1 MNSELNKK
9 IVDIIDKST
18 YEDYSLGA
26 DDNEVM
32 TEYVDKQEAANE
44 IEILVLNEKIELLI
58 KYRDEFMNRFLTS
71 SAASLNREID
81 IIYQQLNQLKQSS

>member
-44 IEILVLNEKIELLI
+44 IEILVLNEKIKLLKDCYFQDNNNNQVLQIKISEL
-58 KYRDEFMNRFLTS
+58 T
-71 SAASLNREID
+71 
-81 IIYQQLNQLKQSS
+81 QQLNQLTPLKG